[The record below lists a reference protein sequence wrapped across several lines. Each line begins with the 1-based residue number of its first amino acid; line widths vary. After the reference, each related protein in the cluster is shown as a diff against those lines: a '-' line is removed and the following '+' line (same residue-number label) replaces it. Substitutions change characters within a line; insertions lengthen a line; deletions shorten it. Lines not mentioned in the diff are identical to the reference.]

1 MRVVARKWG
10 REAAGLLGDVVDSL
24 LDRRCPGC
32 AGRIARTC
40 EVCDACDAIVPR
52 SGTVL
57 CLACLHGDDDSSDRS
72 GGGCPKHGSTRL
84 VIAGPHYEPTLERIL
99 HAFKYEG
106 AHRLAPWIA
115 GLLPEPPGRESP
127 VWREYLLVPVPL
139 HPSRRATRG
148 FDQALLLAEIA
159 SSGWGIPVGRVLE
172 RTRDHEP
179 QARLDGDRRRE
190 NVRGA
195 FRARSPALA
204 RGRPVLLV
212 DDVVTTGSTLLE
224 AAGALEVAGASWVL
238 ALTAAHGGVV
248 VDGEPPSDRSLR
260 PKS

>member
-1 MRVVARKWG
+1 VVKGWMKDALD
-10 REAAGLLGDVVDSL
+10 AM

-32 AGRIARTC
+32 AGRIARARDVC
-40 EVCDACDAIVPR
+40 EACDASLPR

-57 CLACLHGDDDSSDRS
+57 CLSCLHGDEREREDSA
-72 GGGCPKHGSTRL
+72 GACAKHGSARL
-84 VIAGPHYEPTLERIL
+84 AIAGPHYEPTLERIL
-99 HAFKYEG
+99 RAFKYEG

-115 GLLPEPPGRESP
+115 SLLPEPPGKGTAA
-127 VWREYLLVPVPL
+127 WREYLLVPVPL
-139 HPSRRATRG
+139 HPARRATRG
-148 FDQALLLAEIA
+148 FDQALLLADLA
-159 SSGWGIPVGRVLE
+159 SARWGIPVGRILE

-179 QARLDGDRRRE
+179 QARLDGERRRE

-195 FRARSPALA
+195 FRARSEALA

-224 AAGALEVAGASWVL
+224 AASALEGAGASWVL
-238 ALTAAHGGVV
+238 ALTAAHGGASAE
-248 VDGEPPSDRSLR
+248 DGPTSDRPGR